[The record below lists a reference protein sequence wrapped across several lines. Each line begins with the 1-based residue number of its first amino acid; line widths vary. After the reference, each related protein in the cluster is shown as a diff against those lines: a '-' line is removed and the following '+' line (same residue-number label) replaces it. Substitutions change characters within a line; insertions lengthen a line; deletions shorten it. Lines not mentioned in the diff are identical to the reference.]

1 MSQGPFGT
9 SVYGAGHSS
18 AEGDSMRAYQRPE
31 MPSMQ
36 DLIDKPENNPVGPL
50 EAELEDLRRYL
61 NVAESLAC
69 GIEEKL
75 SPVLVQ
81 QKDHGG
87 DGEAEME
94 PPTPL
99 LSSLRALRY
108 KTQAINERLRSIRD
122 RIAL

>member
-9 SVYGAGHSS
+9 SLYGAGHSS

-31 MPSMQ
+31 MPSLQ
-36 DLIDKPENNPVGPL
+36 DHLVNKTDTPVSPL
-50 EAELEDLRRYL
+50 EAELEDLRRHL
-61 NVAESLAC
+61 NIAENLAC
-69 GIEEKL
+69 GIEEQL

-81 QKDHGG
+81 QNPTPDE
-87 DGEAEME
+87 GEGEME